1 MTGSWGWSLFAPSI
15 FFFLTGSA
23 AYVLWGSADQQ
34 DFSEEAAAK
43 PFAVEE
49 WARGL
54 LPRRA
59 GNADDGTTKED

>member
-23 AYVLWGSADQQ
+23 AYLLWGSADPQ

-43 PFAVEE
+43 PFAAEQWV
-49 WARGL
+49 RGL
-54 LPRRA
+54 LPRRE
-59 GNADDGTTKED
+59 GGDGKED